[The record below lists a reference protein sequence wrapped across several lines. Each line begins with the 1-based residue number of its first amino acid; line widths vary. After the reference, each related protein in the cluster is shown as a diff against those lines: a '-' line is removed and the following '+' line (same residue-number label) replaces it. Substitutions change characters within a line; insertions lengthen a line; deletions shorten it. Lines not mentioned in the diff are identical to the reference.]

1 VVDSTADGRIRIF
14 SVVSIA
20 NIAAPTAA
28 ELTAGV
34 DLTNFIPPGG
44 LTGFQAETE
53 GVDNTKINSVFN
65 TQLPGRVSLG
75 GPRIRFIKQVGSD
88 AIWTLFTYGFVT
100 NIVIRQDYTYATAW
114 TAAQQ
119 CRVYPITAGEFSE
132 VDTAP
137 NEMHSWEIQ
146 VFPSTA
152 FNQRAVVA

>member
-1 VVDSTADGRIRIF
+1 MVDSTADGRIRIF

-20 NIAAPTAA
+20 SIAAPTAA
-28 ELTAGV
+28 ELNAGV

-53 GVDNTKINSVFN
+53 SVDNTKINSVFN
-65 TQLPGRVSLG
+65 TALPGRVSLG
-75 GPRIRFIKQVGSD
+75 GPRIRFIKQIGSD
-88 AIWTLFTYGFVT
+88 AVWNLFTYGFVT

-114 TAAQQ
+114 TAAQP